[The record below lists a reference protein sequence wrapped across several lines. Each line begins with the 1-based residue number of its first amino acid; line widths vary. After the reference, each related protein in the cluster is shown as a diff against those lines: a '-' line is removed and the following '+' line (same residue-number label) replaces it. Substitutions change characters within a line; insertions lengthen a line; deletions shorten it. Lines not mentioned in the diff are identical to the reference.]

1 MKKCLNIPTTEQI
14 LWNKIVAILSDNI
27 RLKEILKEKVMFSK
41 NFNSSDLEKI
51 IKDKDIQI
59 AKLIK
64 VKNDLEKGLSS
75 IEIENILN
83 KYPSSEVYKSIKK
96 DLTHR
101 YNQTLSEIED
111 IKNSLKQIGN
121 DNMWFDW
128 IDRFSEEIKSKRELN
143 EPLKKE
149 LLKTLINKIM
159 VEYDH
164 NEMIHILTINFKIPV
179 YVTPSKE
186 ALKTSKSALNPLLS
200 VTKAVNQ
207 NKTVGNYSTVTDL
220 SSNSNIADNVKGYS
234 LMLLVELKCSNLWL
248 PSYSDYQQKLFDIIT
263 KYHEEENWNFKQIS
277 DWLNQNDFK
286 TLRGCSFRQAHVWS
300 IYQKKNRSIQRFS
313 RAYDHKIKDMKIDI
327 VDYIPISN

>member
-111 IKNSLKQIGN
+111 IRNSLKQIGN

-128 IDRFSEEIKSKRELN
+128 IDRFSEEIKSKRELT

-149 LLKTLINKIM
+149 LLKTLIHKIM

-186 ALKTSKSALNPLLS
+186 ALKTSKSTLNPLLS

-207 NKTVGNYSTVTDL
+207 NKTVGNYSTVTDF
-220 SSNSNIADNVKGYS
+220 AK
-234 LMLLVELKCSNLWL
+234 
-248 PSYSDYQQKLFDIIT
+248 
-263 KYHEEENWNFKQIS
+263 
-277 DWLNQNDFK
+277 
-286 TLRGCSFRQAHVWS
+286 LRGWS
-300 IYQKKNRSIQRFS
+300 TFLPRITAI
-313 RAYDHKIKDMKIDI
+313 
-327 VDYIPISN
+327 